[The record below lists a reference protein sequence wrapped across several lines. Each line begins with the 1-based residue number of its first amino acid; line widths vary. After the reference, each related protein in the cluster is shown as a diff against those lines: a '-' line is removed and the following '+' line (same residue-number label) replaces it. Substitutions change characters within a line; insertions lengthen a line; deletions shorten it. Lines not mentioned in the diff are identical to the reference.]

1 MGNNKVFA
9 VTVFF
14 IVFREC
20 LETTVVVSVL
30 LAFLKQSLG
39 PNSPQGDPA
48 VYKSLRKQVWI
59 GCALGLF
66 ICLAVGGGMIGA
78 FYGLGTDTFAN
89 TEYIWEG
96 VLGIIASIIISVMG
110 GALLRVSK
118 IQDKWR
124 AKLAKAMKHKTNPGD
139 SSQSRI
145 KTLMEK
151 YAMFF
156 LPFITV
162 LREGL
167 EAVIYVGGV
176 GLGQPATAFPL
187 AVFCGL
193 LAGIFIG
200 YIIYRFG
207 QTTSMQVFLVLSTG
221 FLYLVAAGLLS
232 RGVWYFEAN
241 TWNKVIGGDAA
252 ETGTGPGSYDIRQS
266 VWHVNCCSPELGGG
280 GGWGIF
286 NALLGW
292 TNSATYGS
300 VISYNL
306 YWVCVMVCYGLMI
319 YRERAGP
326 IAVIDPTIDRI
337 IGYKAKARAFI
348 LRRPVDRDSDTAT
361 YPSEVTSGV
370 GQEKS
375 GGGMGTAVRQ
385 TEV

>member
-1 MGNNKVFA
+1 MGNNAVFA

-39 PNSPQGDPA
+39 PGSGSDSKIYN
-48 VYKSLRKQVWI
+48 SLRKQVWV

-78 FYGLGTDTFAN
+78 FYGLGTDAFAN

-96 VLGIIASIIISVMG
+96 VLGIVASIIISVMG

-118 IQDKWR
+118 MQDKWR
-124 AKLAKAMKHKTNPGD
+124 VKLAKALEHKEDGD
-139 SSQSRI
+139 GQQQQSRI
-145 KTLMEK
+145 KTWMEK

-187 AVFCGL
+187 AVVCGL
-193 LAGIFIG
+193 AAGILVG

-207 QTTSMQVFLVLSTG
+207 QTTSMQIFLVISTG

-252 ETGTGPGSYDIRQS
+252 ETGAGPGSYDIRQS
-266 VWHVNCCSPELGGG
+266 VWHVNCCSPEINGG

-286 NALLGW
+286 NSLLGW

-306 YWVCVMVCYGLMI
+306 YWVCVMACYGLMI
-319 YRERAGP
+319 YRERSGP
-326 IAVIDPTIDRI
+326 IAVIDPTLDRI
-337 IGYKAKARAFI
+337 AGYKAKTKAAI
-348 LRRPVDRDSDTAT
+348 LRRPVDTET
-361 YPSEVTSGV
+361 HPGNQVV
-370 GQEKS
+370 GSVEGGKS
-375 GGGMGTAVRQ
+375 GQGSAVRQ

>member
-1 MGNNKVFA
+1 
-9 VTVFF
+9 
-14 IVFREC
+14 
-20 LETTVVVSVL
+20 
-30 LAFLKQSLG
+30 
-39 PNSPQGDPA
+39 
-48 VYKSLRKQVWI
+48 
-59 GCALGLF
+59 
-66 ICLAVGGGMIGA
+66 MIGA
-78 FYGLGTDTFAN
+78 FYGLGTDSFAN

-96 VLGIIASIIISVMG
+96 VLGIVASIIISVMG

-118 IQDKWR
+118 MQDKWR
-124 AKLAKAMKHKTNPGD
+124 VKLAKALEHKEDGD
-139 SSQSRI
+139 GQQQQSRI
-145 KTLMEK
+145 KTWMEK

-187 AVFCGL
+187 AVVCGL
-193 LAGIFIG
+193 AAGILVG
-200 YIIYRFG
+200 YIIYRYAIIPRRDTTASRYRKLTCLRFG
-207 QTTSMQVFLVLSTG
+207 QTTSMQIFLVISTG

-252 ETGTGPGSYDIRQS
+252 ETGAGPGSYDIRQS
-266 VWHVNCCSPELGGG
+266 VWHVNCCSPEINGG

-286 NALLGW
+286 NSLLGW

-319 YRERAGP
+319 YRERSGP
-326 IAVIDPTIDRI
+326 IAVIDPALDRI
-337 IGYKAKARAFI
+337 AGYKAKTKAAI
-348 LRRPVDRDSDTAT
+348 LRRPVDTET
-361 YPSEVTSGV
+361 HPGNQVV
-370 GQEKS
+370 GSVEEGKS
-375 GGGMGTAVRQ
+375 GQGSAVRQ
-385 TEV
+385 TEI